1 MHTVAHTVQ
10 PWKSI
15 VVSCPAETV
24 AALSNESSPR
34 PDVRGDRTIS
44 EDHCTEICYDSLSK
58 FFAFPTRCPNRSQ
71 LPFHSTSSSSS
82 FASNIPFRKKFFSPK
97 KFDGS
102 FEIDRSLKVGAVFER
117 FERRVDD
124 DIPLTVER
132 ASNREIAIH
141 IRNDCK

>member
-1 MHTVAHTVQ
+1 M
-10 PWKSI
+10 
-15 VVSCPAETV
+15 

-34 PDVRGDRTIS
+34 PDVRGDRTVS

-117 FERRVDD
+117 FEKRVDD
-124 DIPLTVER
+124 DRSSRWNGLRI
-132 ASNREIAIH
+132 REIAIH
-141 IRNDCK
+141 IRIDCK